1 MAASS
6 KDQDKE
12 EAMKG
17 ATLAMGEWR
26 DDPHGRG
33 ESLAGKRV
41 KRNPWSV
48 WQGVFPSGDDDRGG
62 LAINMENGS
71 EVIDEEAARPW

>member
-1 MAASS
+1 MATSS
-6 KDQDKE
+6 KNQDKE

-17 ATLAMGEWR
+17 ATLAMGEWK

-41 KRNPWSV
+41 KRNPWGE
-48 WQGVFPSGDDDRGG
+48 WQGVFPSRDCDRGG
-62 LAINMENGS
+62 LVVKMNNGS
-71 EVIDEEAARPW
+71 EVIDEEAPRPW